1 MTLQRKKK
9 PVLNIKTEFFKVQKI
24 RFSKEVNPCFWS
36 KYGNY
41 LVHLNFVKIRL
52 EIMLNDFAQKKET
65 FFGYKKQKF
74 SKSKKSAFPM
84 GLAHAF
90 GQKMPFSSLLRFGQN
105 KT

>member
-52 EIMLNDFAQKKET
+52 EIMLVDFAEKKET
-65 FFGYKKQKF
+65 CFDYKKIKVFKVQKIALF
-74 SKSKKSAFPM
+74 QR
-84 GLAHAF
+84 G
-90 GQKMPFSSLLRFGQN
+90 
-105 KT
+105 

>member
-52 EIMLNDFAQKKET
+52 EIMLGDFAEKKET
-65 FFGYKKQKF
+65 CFDYKKIKVFKVQKIALF
-74 SKSKKSAFPM
+74 QR
-84 GLAHAF
+84 G
-90 GQKMPFSSLLRFGQN
+90 
-105 KT
+105 